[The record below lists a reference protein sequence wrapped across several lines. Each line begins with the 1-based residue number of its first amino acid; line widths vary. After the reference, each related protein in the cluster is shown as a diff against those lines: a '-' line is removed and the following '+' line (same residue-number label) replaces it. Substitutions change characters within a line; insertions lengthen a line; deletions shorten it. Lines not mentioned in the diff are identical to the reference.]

1 MTNSK
6 TIFITG
12 ASSGFGQS
20 IVSEALGRGHKIIAT
35 FRNDDEINE
44 FNDNHNCD
52 NAMAVMVDVT
62 NKDQINNAV
71 TKATEKFGKI
81 DVLINNAGMG
91 MFKLFED
98 TTHDDMYKQFDVNVM
113 GLINMTNSV
122 LPHMRKNKAGHII
135 NFSSIASI
143 SSMPGM
149 GVYCASKAAVE
160 AFSKSLRQEV
170 EAFNIGVTLIE
181 PGAFD
186 TKFFE
191 SSNFDEMKENAN
203 NDYGDVINKMMEMF
217 DDITS
222 DKSKMGDPD
231 KLATVLVNIIDEG
244 KAYEHVPMGN
254 DSVEGFKKVGNTLIE
269 SAENWEK
276 ITASL
281 SNKDEEIKKAA

>member
-12 ASSGFGQS
+12 ASSGFGES
-20 IVSEALGRGHKIIAT
+20 IVSEALERGHKIIAT
-35 FRNDDEINE
+35 FRNDNEINE
-44 FNDNHNCD
+44 FNSNHNAD

-71 TKATEKFGKI
+71 SKATDKFGKI

-98 TTHDDMYKQFDVNVM
+98 TTNDDVYKQFDVNVV
-113 GLINMTNSV
+113 GLINMTNAI
-122 LPHMRKNKAGHII
+122 LPHMRKNKSGHII
-135 NFSSIASI
+135 NFSSIAGI

-170 EAFNIGVTLIE
+170 DAFDIGVTLIE

-191 SSNFDEMKENAN
+191 SSNFSEMKENAN
-203 NDYGDVINKMMEMF
+203 DDYAETIDKMVQMF

-222 DKSKMGDPD
+222 DKSEMGDPN
-231 KLATVLVNIIDEG
+231 KLATVLVNIIEEG
-244 KAYEHVPMGN
+244 KAYDHVPMGD
-254 DSVEGFKKVGNTLIE
+254 DSVEGFKNVGNNFIE
-269 SAENWEK
+269 SAQNWEK
-276 ITASL
+276 ITAHL
-281 SNKDEEIKKAA
+281 SNKDDDVKKAA